1 MLVADGSLMAFS
13 DAIHTSHATAVINPM
28 VGDVDTSRLAIPGT
42 QFAVYAFV
50 LVNHRL
56 QPRETGKEPQHRTYR
71 TDSIAVSPSV
81 PPRQYSYY
89 NKGEQSDKEGRQAFQ
104 PHLRFIKSVTVGSL
118 RKISEQVVPPA
129 VYRGEQVA
137 GYPPV

>member
-1 MLVADGSLMAFS
+1 
-13 DAIHTSHATAVINPM
+13 M

-71 TDSIAVSPSV
+71 TNGIAVSPPI

-89 NKGEQSDKEGRQAFQ
+89 NTNTPIIIKESKAIKKVGRLLS
-104 PHLRFIKSVTVGSL
+104 HTSVS
-118 RKISEQVVPPA
+118 
-129 VYRGEQVA
+129 
-137 GYPPV
+137 

>member
-71 TDSIAVSPSV
+71 TDNIAVSPSV
-81 PPRQYSYY
+81 PPR
-89 NKGEQSDKEGRQAFQ
+89 NTPIIIKESKAIKKVGRLLS
-104 PHLRFIKSVTVGSL
+104 HTSVS
-118 RKISEQVVPPA
+118 
-129 VYRGEQVA
+129 
-137 GYPPV
+137 